1 MSDPSRAHAKAKLE
15 LLRAALPDTVD
26 VYLAKV
32 DKTDEALRWP
42 YLVLWPPPA
51 GRPVDSLEGYSG
63 QVSTRTQI
71 TGAGTTP
78 DEVLAVLDR
87 ASAALHCVTPAIPGR
102 MCGWIRMSDDLLA
115 PITVDPAKKTF
126 DGRDIYVGR
135 IFAELMSTPA
145 GEPA

>member
-1 MSDPSRAHAKAKLE
+1 MSDPSREHAKAKYE

-32 DKTDEALRWP
+32 DKADEDLRWP

-51 GRPVDSLEGYSG
+51 SRPIDSLEGYSG
-63 QVSTRTQI
+63 QVVTRTQI

-87 ASAALHCVTPAIPGR
+87 ASAALHCVTPTILGR
-102 MCGWIRMSDDLLA
+102 SCGWIRMSEDPPP
-115 PITVDPAKKTF
+115 PIAVDPDKKTY
-126 DGRDIYVGR
+126 DGRDIYVGHV
-135 IFAELMSTPA
+135 FAELASTL
-145 GEPA
+145 G

>member
-1 MSDPSRAHAKAKLE
+1 MADPSREHAKAKFD
-15 LLRAALPDTVD
+15 LLRAALPETVD

-32 DKTDEALRWP
+32 DKADADLTWP

-51 GRPVDSLEGYSG
+51 SRSVDSLDGYAG
-63 QVSTRTQI
+63 QVNTRTQI

-87 ASAALHCVTPAIPGR
+87 ASAALHCVTPTIPGR
-102 MCGWIRMSDDLLA
+102 SCGWIRIDEDPFP
-115 PITVDPAKKTF
+115 PIVVDPENKTY

-135 IFAELMSTPA
+135 IFAELTSTSA
-145 GEPA
+145 